1 MTPQRPNDEKEMNH
15 EFMFRYH
22 CKPLFEKL
30 EGGMERILFALY
42 GDPTT
47 DGMIE
52 RLRRLESDVN
62 LLQNKNQNNNKKKEE
77 IQRTWREALIRLAV
91 DFLKMA
97 IIFISG
103 AVFMRF
109 VDIITKIQQQGQ

>member
-30 EGGMERILFALY
+30 EGGMERILIALY

-62 LLQNKNQNNNKKKEE
+62 LLQNNNKKKEE
-77 IQRTWREALIRLAV
+77 IQRTWRDALIRLAV

-97 IIFISG
+97 IIFVSG

-109 VDIITKIQQQGQ
+109 VDIITKIQHQGQ